1 MRFFII
7 CFFIVY
13 SFFSLLFSSSSSSR
27 IKRISSSDKMPEH
40 LYLHQRVSVGLS
52 KNRTVIG
59 MIRFLGHTLF
69 APGIWVGVELT
80 TRDGKN
86 NGSVQGHYYF
96 QCPMNYGLFIRE
108 DLVVPLPNPVTPDQQ
123 PQQAVHPP
131 NPPPPHAVSFAPSPA
146 SSASSTSV
154 RPTSNSSST
163 HNRSH
168 SHSNTTSSNNPIA
181 AIRNEIKKT
190 TSSETIKSNKT
201 NNSSINNTNSNNK
214 MNTSNHS
221 SGKGVPEES
230 SREKKENSATNNN
243 SDLQKRLSSDNTVW
257 SGISD
262 TNFSYQSSD
271 KSHSPLSPSKTTTAA
286 LKSSSV
292 LKVKLSK
299 MMELLNHQLELVE
312 ELEREE
318 KKDIHSELVLN
329 LRKHIHEVT
338 EEEIEIL
345 SSFQMKFTEFP
356 AEQR

>member
-1 MRFFII
+1 
-7 CFFIVY
+7 
-13 SFFSLLFSSSSSSR
+13 
-27 IKRISSSDKMPEH
+27 MPEH
-40 LYLHQRVSVGLS
+40 LSLHQRVTVGLS

-59 MIRFLGHTLF
+59 SIRFLGHTLF

-108 DLVVPLPNPVTPDQQ
+108 DLVVPLPNPTPAPAQDQQ

-131 NPPPPHAVSFAPSPA
+131 NPPAPSSAHAVSFAPSPA
-146 SSASSTSV
+146 
-154 RPTSNSSST
+154 RPSSNSSST

-168 SHSNTTSSNNPIA
+168 SHSSVAGTSASHHLHNNNNPIA

-190 TSSETIKSNKT
+190 TSSETIKSNKSNNNTSAATT
-201 NNSSINNTNSNNK
+201 NNNSNNK
-214 MNTSNHS
+214 MNSNSS
-221 SGKGVPEES
+221 SGKLQEES
-230 SREKKENSATNNN
+230 SREKKENSVTNNN
-243 SDLQKRLSSDNTVW
+243 SNNNQNDLQKHLSSDNTVW

-262 TNFSYQSSD
+262 TNFSYQSSE
-271 KSHSPLSPSKTTTAA
+271 KSHSPASPSKTTA

-318 KKDIHSELVLN
+318 KKDVHSEPVLN